1 MSEQNRAIQ
10 RRIDEEIWGNGN
22 VAAIEELL
30 APDFVAHNPGGPP
43 QDRNGFAQLVT
54 VFRTGFPDMSMAVE
68 DQIIEGDRVVQ
79 RATMRGTHTGEFQ
92 GIPPTGKQVTMGG
105 ISINRFAEG
114 KLAEHWSQFDSL
126 GLMQQLGVVPAP
138 EQGG

>member
-1 MSEQNRAIQ
+1 
-10 RRIDEEIWGNGN
+10 
-22 VAAIEELL
+22 
-30 APDFVAHNPGGPP
+30 
-43 QDRNGFAQLVT
+43 
-54 VFRTGFPDMSMAVE
+54 
-68 DQIIEGDRVVQ
+68 
-79 RATMRGTHTGEFQ
+79 MRGTHTGEFQ

>member
-43 QDRNGFAQLVT
+43 QDRNGF
-54 VFRTGFPDMSMAVE
+54 RS
-68 DQIIEGDRVVQ
+68 
-79 RATMRGTHTGEFQ
+79 
-92 GIPPTGKQVTMGG
+92 
-105 ISINRFAEG
+105 S
-114 KLAEHWSQFDSL
+114 
-126 GLMQQLGVVPAP
+126 
-138 EQGG
+138 